1 MKKVVKSYTS
11 LSKKYSETAEL
22 KMRPAFI
29 SPKGVVVVVSIV
41 VVVVMLLLLLLF
53 ST

>member
-29 SPKGVVVVVSIV
+29 FPKGVVSIV